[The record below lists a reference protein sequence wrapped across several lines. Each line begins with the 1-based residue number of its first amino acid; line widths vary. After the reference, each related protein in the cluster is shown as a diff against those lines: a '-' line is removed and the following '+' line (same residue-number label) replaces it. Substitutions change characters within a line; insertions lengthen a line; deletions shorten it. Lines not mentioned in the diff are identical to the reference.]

1 MKINKTNV
9 ARLLDKAKISYE
21 LIAYEVDED
30 DLSATHVAEGLG
42 EDPNQVFKTL
52 VLVGDKNGLFVC
64 VIPGAEQVDLKLAAK
79 VSGNKK
85 CEMLHLKDLL
95 STVGYIRGACS
106 PIGMKKEFPTFID
119 EHCLEFEYIYVS
131 AGKRG
136 LQVKIA
142 PKDLVEFSKAKTC
155 LLFNSETL

>member
-1 MKINKTNV
+1 
-9 ARLLDKAKISYE
+9 
-21 LIAYEVDED
+21 
-30 DLSATHVAEGLG
+30 
-42 EDPNQVFKTL
+42 
-52 VLVGDKNGLFVC
+52 
-64 VIPGAEQVDLKLAAK
+64 
-79 VSGNKK
+79 
-85 CEMLHLKDLL
+85 
-95 STVGYIRGACS
+95 
-106 PIGMKKEFPTFID
+106 MKKEFPTFID

>member
-1 MKINKTNV
+1 MKVSKTNV
-9 ARLLDKAKISYE
+9 ARLLDQAKIEYE
-21 LIAYEVDED
+21 LVPYDVDEA

-52 VLVGDKNGLFVC
+52 VLVGDKTGLIVC
-64 VIPGAEQVDLKLAAK
+64 IIPGAAQVDLKLAAK

-85 CEMLHLKDLL
+85 CDMLPMKDLL
-95 STVGYIRGACS
+95 QQVGYIRGACS
-106 PIGMKKEFPTFID
+106 PIGMKKEFPTYID
-119 EHCLEFEYIYVS
+119 EHCMQFDHIYIS

-142 PKDLVEFSKAKTC
+142 PSNLIKFAKAEVC
-155 LLFNSETL
+155 LLFNS